1 MAGEHSGAT
10 MAPEWWGRALDDLWA
25 AGTLMD
31 DDDAR
36 APWVVAYHA
45 QQAVEKGIKA
55 YLVAQGVSASD
66 RSFKVH
72 EIDDLREL
80 VREHDRTLAAALSMA
95 DPLGDY
101 AVEAR
106 YPPMA
111 PGVEGVTA
119 DDAQT
124 ALETAREA
132 MAVIHESLSRLLPDM
147 PAPDNPDP
155 GRGGLTR

>member
-1 MAGEHSGAT
+1 MVGDPSGTT
-10 MAPEWWGRALDDLWA
+10 MAPEWWSRALDDLQA
-25 AGTLMD
+25 AELLLNDG
-31 DDDAR
+31 
-36 APWVVAYHA
+36 APWLVAYHA

-80 VREHDRTLAAALSMA
+80 VRGHDDALAAALSIA

-106 YPPMA
+106 YPPVA
-111 PGVEGVTA
+111 PGVQGVTA
-119 DDAQT
+119 DEART
-124 ALETAREA
+124 ALETAGEA
-132 MAVIHESLSRLLPDM
+132 MGIVHDSLSRILPDL
-147 PAPDNPDP
+147 PDP
-155 GRGGLTR
+155 ASPETGSGGHTR

>member
-1 MAGEHSGAT
+1 MVGEPSDTT
-10 MAPEWWGRALDDLWA
+10 MTPEWWSRALDDLRA
-25 AGTLMD
+25 AELLLNDG
-31 DDDAR
+31 
-36 APWVVAYHA
+36 APWLVAYHA

-80 VREHDRTLAAALSMA
+80 VRGHDDALAEALSIA

-106 YPPMA
+106 YPPVA
-111 PGVEGVTA
+111 PGVPGVTA
-119 DDAQT
+119 DEARA
-124 ALETAREA
+124 ALETAGEA
-132 MAVIHESLSRLLPDM
+132 MGIVHDSLSRILPDL
-147 PAPDNPDP
+147 PAPASPETGSG
-155 GRGGLTR
+155 GRTR

>member
-1 MAGEHSGAT
+1 MAGKHVGTT
-10 MAPEWWGRALDDLWA
+10 MAPEWWGRALDDLRA
-25 AGTLMD
+25 AGILLS
-31 DDDAR
+31 DDAG
-36 APWVVAYHA
+36 APWLVAYHA

-80 VREHDRTLAAALSMA
+80 VREHDRALAGALSMA

-119 DDAQT
+119 DEARM
-124 ALETAREA
+124 ALEAAEEA
-132 MAVIHESLSRLLPDM
+132 MAVVHESLSRLLPDL
-147 PAPDNPDP
+147 PAPRDPDT
-155 GRGGLTR
+155 GRSGLTR

>member
-1 MAGEHSGAT
+1 MVGCL
-10 MAPEWWGRALDDLWA
+10 P
-25 AGTLMD
+25 
-31 DDDAR
+31 
-36 APWVVAYHA
+36 P

-80 VREHDRTLAAALSMA
+80 VREHDRALAAAISIA

-111 PGVEGVTA
+111 PGVPGVTA
-119 DDAQT
+119 DDART
-124 ALETAREA
+124 ALETAAEA
-132 MAVIHESLSRLLPDM
+132 MEAVYEALSRLLPDDL
-147 PAPDNPDP
+147 PSPDRPDT
-155 GRGGLTR
+155 GRGSLTR

>member
-1 MAGEHSGAT
+1 MAGEHSGPT
-10 MAPEWWGRALDDLWA
+10 MAPEWWSRALDDLRGA
-25 AGTLMD
+25 EILLEDEAG
-31 DDDAR
+31 
-36 APWVVAYHA
+36 APWLVAYHA

-55 YLVAQGVSASD
+55 YLVAQGVSTSD

-106 YPPMA
+106 YPPVA

-119 DDAQT
+119 DDART
-124 ALETAREA
+124 ALETAGEA
-132 MAVIHESLSRLLPDM
+132 MEIVHEPLSRLLPDL
-147 PAPDNPDP
+147 PAPESPDT